1 MPRLLR
7 RQLVIPGIATLLAL
21 AVLLGL
27 GTWQLQR
34 KAWKE
39 QLIATLN
46 ARLDAP
52 PLPLPPPASW
62 NNLAA
67 ADMEFRHVAFP
78 ATFLPVQGAHVY
90 TTGSSLRGD
99 VSGPG
104 FWVFAPARDPDGAIV
119 MVNRG
124 FVPYGQENTLGGGSF
139 PRSGTV
145 NITGVLR
152 WPEAR
157 GMFTPT
163 DKPATNLWFVRDH
176 LAIAAAKGVG
186 PVAPFYVEQ
195 ETPEPPGGLPR
206 PGKVIPSLP
215 NNHLQY
221 AITWYGLAAVLV
233 IVFLV
238 WARSPASV
246 ARPMAIS
253 AEHAEHKDGMA

>member
-1 MPRLLR
+1 MERLTR
-7 RQLVIPGIATLLAL
+7 RQLVIPAIATLVAL

-39 QLIATLN
+39 QLIATLT

-52 PLPLPPPASW
+52 PIPLPP
-62 NNLAA
+62 AA
-67 ADMEFRHVAFP
+67 NWDKLDAAEMEFRHVAFP
-78 ATFLPVQGAHVY
+78 ATFLPTQGAHVY

-104 FWVFAPARDPDGAIV
+104 FWVFAPARVPDGMV

-139 PRSGTV
+139 PRSGLV
-145 NITGVLR
+145 NITGVMR
-152 WPEAR
+152 WPEVR

-176 LAIAAAKGVG
+176 LAIAAAKGIG
-186 PVAPFYVEQ
+186 PVAPVYIEQ
-195 ETPEPPGGLPR
+195 ETPQPPDGLPR
-206 PGKVIPSLP
+206 PGKVIASLP
-215 NNHLQY
+215 NSHLQY
-221 AITWYGLAAVLV
+221 ALTWYGLALVLV
-233 IVFLV
+233 VVFVV
-238 WARSPASV
+238 WARSSGSGRASAAIRPDPA
-246 ARPMAIS
+246 
-253 AEHAEHKDGMA
+253 HDNT